1 MTRRTARRPD
11 RRTVA
16 TTATILEAA
25 QRLFTERGFHAVTM
39 DAIAAEADV
48 AVGSIY
54 HHFGNKD
61 TLYLA
66 LVERALELNEQV
78 MSQAYGNGRTP
89 VQELIAAS
97 DAYCRFSLEYPGHFQ
112 MIALRAVAMP
122 PGELAGEV
130 EHRIADKVET
140 LVGDVA
146 DALRR
151 AHEAGEIV
159 CPDPG
164 RTSVFLWSAWNG
176 VLSSRWRPDRLA
188 LDGAELARVLGIG
201 RDIVMRGL
209 RAE

>member
-1 MTRRTARRPD
+1 M
-11 RRTVA
+11 A

-39 DAIAAEADV
+39 DAIAEDADV

-54 HHFGNKD
+54 HHFRNKD
-61 TLYLA
+61 NLYLA
-66 LVERALELNEQV
+66 LVERALDINERV
-78 MSQAYGNGRTP
+78 MAQAYGGGRSP
-89 VQELIAAS
+89 VEELIAAS
-97 DAYCRFSLEYPGHFQ
+97 DAYCRFNLENPGHFR
-112 MIALRAVAMP
+112 MVALRAVDGP

-130 EHRIADKVET
+130 ETRIADKVET

-151 AHEAGEIV
+151 ARDAGQID

-176 VLSSRWRPDRLA
+176 VLSARWRPDRLA
-188 LDGAELARVLGIG
+188 LDEKELREVLAVG
-201 RDIVMRGL
+201 RDIVLRGL
-209 RAE
+209 RVD

>member
-1 MTRRTARRPD
+1 MTRHTARRPD

-25 QRLFTERGFHAVTM
+25 QLLFTERGFHAVTM

-61 TLYLA
+61 SLYLA

-78 MSQAYGNGRTP
+78 MAQAYGGGRTP
-89 VQELIAAS
+89 VQELVAAS
-97 DAYCRFSLEYPGHFQ
+97 DAYCRFSLEYPGHFR

-130 EHRIADKVET
+130 EQRIADKVET
-140 LVGDVA
+140 LVGQVA

-151 AHEAGEIV
+151 AHDAGEID

-176 VLSSRWRPDRLA
+176 VLSARWRPDRLA
-188 LDGAELARVLGIG
+188 LDGAELARVLEIG

-209 RAE
+209 RVA